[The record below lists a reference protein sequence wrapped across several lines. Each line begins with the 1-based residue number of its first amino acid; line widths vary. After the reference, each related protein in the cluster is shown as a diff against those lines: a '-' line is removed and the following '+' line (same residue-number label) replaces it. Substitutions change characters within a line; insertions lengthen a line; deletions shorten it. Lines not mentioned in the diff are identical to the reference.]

1 VHEPDALAQ
10 RIAVS
15 GQEPDSISQED
26 PDFIPGGEP
35 DSFAVAGPDSLFGYE
50 PNSNSGRQPDS
61 VADQIAIA

>member
-10 RIAVS
+10 RIAVC

-35 DSFAVAGPDSLFGYE
+35 DSFAVAGPDSLSRYE
-50 PNSNSGRQPDS
+50 LDTDSDRQPDS
-61 VADQIAIA
+61 VADQIAVA